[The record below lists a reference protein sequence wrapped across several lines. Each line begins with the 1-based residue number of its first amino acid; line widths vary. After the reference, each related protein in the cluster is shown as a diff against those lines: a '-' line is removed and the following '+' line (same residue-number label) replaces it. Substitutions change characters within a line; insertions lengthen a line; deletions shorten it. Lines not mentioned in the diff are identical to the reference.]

1 MVAISGIGT
10 GTLTAQNDDED
21 TKTFLEA
28 DDDGK
33 VNEGMC
39 RGIFKNGVSL
49 ALKFNMGVLNEGG
62 IIGEDVEVAAW

>member
-10 GTLTAQNDDED
+10 RMLTARNDDAD
-21 TKTFLEA
+21 TKTFSEY
-28 DDDGK
+28 DGDGK

-39 RGIFKNGVSL
+39 RGIFKIGVSL
-49 ALKFNMGVLNEGG
+49 AVKFNMGVLNEGG